1 MQNVVF
7 DAEIAK
13 DPRFDTE
20 LGAVIAEYKTSVEEA
35 EEKAE
40 NGLKST
46 PLTKLIKERKL
57 TVDFLKA
64 EFPKIAAKS
73 SSLPSSQRTLIA
85 NVIFTAARRTVL
97 LKQAERARKIEEKA
111 NARVAGEEVEAP
123 KEPKPKGSKRKLKK
137 LAKAKKK

>member
-13 DPRFDTE
+13 DPRFDEE

-35 EEKAE
+35 EKKAK
-40 NGLKST
+40 NGLKSI
-46 PLTKLIKERKL
+46 PLTKLIKEGKL

-64 EFPKIAAKS
+64 EFPKIAAKT

-97 LKQAERARKIEEKA
+97 LKQAERAQAAADKA
-111 NARVAGEEVEAP
+111 NARVEAEEE
-123 KEPKPKGSKRKLKK
+123 SK
-137 LAKAKKK
+137 